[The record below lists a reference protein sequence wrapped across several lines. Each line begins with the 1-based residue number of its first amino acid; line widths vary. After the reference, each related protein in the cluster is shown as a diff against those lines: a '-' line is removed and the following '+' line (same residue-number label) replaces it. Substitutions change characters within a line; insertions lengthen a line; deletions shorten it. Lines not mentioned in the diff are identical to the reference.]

1 MNKKTVTL
9 IVIILGAIMALLSDF
24 MSEEKNISPVLNEVL
39 KVSFI
44 DVGQGDSTLLELPNG
59 EIMLIDAGN
68 PEDGERIVEMIEEK
82 GYKKVDYLIA
92 THPHSDH
99 IGGMAE
105 VVKAFEISKVYMPKK
120 SHSTSSFE
128 KLVDAIY
135 KKNLKIT
142 EAKTGVTLIDEENLK
157 IEILAPGYSDY
168 DNLNNFSAVVKV
180 DYGETTF
187 IFTGDAEKEVEY
199 EMLDSG
205 ADLKA
210 DVLKIGHHGS
220 STSSAYGFIKAVNPK
235 YGVISC
241 GAGND
246 YGHPHSEVLELL
258 KKNSIETLRTD
269 ELGTI
274 VITSDGINLSIE
286 KSE

>member
-24 MSEEKNISPVLNEVL
+24 MPKEKNIAPVLNEAL

-68 PEDGERIVEMIEEK
+68 PEDGEKIVNIISKK

-99 IGGMAE
+99 IGGMAK
-105 VVKAFEISKVYMPKK
+105 VVKAFEIGKVYMPKK
-120 SHSTSSFE
+120 SHNISSFE
-128 KLVDAIY
+128 KLVDAISE
-135 KKNLKIT
+135 KNLKIT
-142 EAKTGVTLIDEENLK
+142 EAKAGVAIIDEENLK
-157 IEILAPGYSDY
+157 ISVLSPQNSDY

-180 DYGETTF
+180 DYGETSF
-187 IFTGDAEKEVEY
+187 VFTGDAEKEVEY
-199 EMLDSG
+199 ELLDSG
-205 ADLKA
+205 SDLKA

-220 STSSAYGFIKAVNPK
+220 STSSAYSFIKAVNPK

-241 GAGND
+241 GEGND
-246 YGHPHSEVLELL
+246 YGHPHTEVKDLL
-258 KKNSIETLRTD
+258 KKNSIELLRTD